1 MGIFKNL
8 FKNDEDTLS
17 IIKADR
23 ITDEINTKAIELAN
37 KLKSMLVAM
46 GYTQSKIKI
55 DGITFTI
62 HNFYNSVNGDYFH
75 LGIQSKDNEQEVF
88 LDIDEPFTF
97 YDVPSE
103 KNKTICPA
111 TFEIK
116 RYFLEHANEIFN
128 KVKPMFEKHEKDCLN
143 ILEQVKDL

>member
-37 KLKSMLVAM
+37 KLKSMLAAM
-46 GYTQSKIKI
+46 GYTNSKIKI
-55 DGITFTI
+55 DGITFI
-62 HNFYNSVNGDYFH
+62 IYRFHNSNGDVFH

-88 LDIDEPFTF
+88 FG
-97 YDVPSE
+97 Y
-103 KNKTICPA
+103 
-111 TFEIK
+111 
-116 RYFLEHANEIFN
+116 
-128 KVKPMFEKHEKDCLN
+128 
-143 ILEQVKDL
+143 